1 MPFWNPRRCACRVR
15 YTASFFLDFCVSQA
29 HTFSRIASPKSSF
42 LPLGSAARPEANGY
56 LPGPNPNARQY
67 KLDTLPQ
74 QEKHTM
80 RAASQPVSFSLRS
93 LSSAMFV
100 RHARPTRLAV
110 IYFLFTVALV
120 LVPKADI
127 LETPFDEANTPTN
140 EIVVEKAVSSWE
152 PRQSE
157 TAFRQRIFA
166 QPRRTSIRRISPVY
180 PSRLT
185 DSRTFQELFCT
196 FLC

>member
-1 MPFWNPRRCACRVR
+1 
-15 YTASFFLDFCVSQA
+15 
-29 HTFSRIASPKSSF
+29 
-42 LPLGSAARPEANGY
+42 
-56 LPGPNPNARQY
+56 
-67 KLDTLPQ
+67 
-74 QEKHTM
+74 M
-80 RAASQPVSFSLRS
+80 RAASPPVSFSLRRF
-93 LSSAMFV
+93 SSGMFV
-100 RHARPTRLAV
+100 RHSRPTRLAV
-110 IYFLFTVALV
+110 VYLLFTVALV

-127 LETPFDEANTPTN
+127 LEIPFDEANTPTN

-152 PRQSE
+152 PRQSD
-157 TAFRQRIFA
+157 TTFGQGIFA

>member
-29 HTFSRIASPKSSF
+29 HTSVESPLRRAVSSRS
-42 LPLGSAARPEANGY
+42 EAQHPQRRTVSLRY
-56 LPGPNPNARQY
+56 RTQRRRIQPNHAH
-67 KLDTLPQ
+67 LD
-74 QEKHTM
+74 KRSDTM
-80 RAASQPVSFSLRS
+80 RAASPPVSFSLRS

-127 LETPFDEANTPTN
+127 LETQFDEANTPTN
-140 EIVVEKAVSSWE
+140 EIVIVEAASSWE
-152 PRQSE
+152 PRQSD
-157 TAFRQRIFA
+157 TAFGQRIFA
-166 QPRRTSIRRISPVY
+166 QPRRISIRRISPVY